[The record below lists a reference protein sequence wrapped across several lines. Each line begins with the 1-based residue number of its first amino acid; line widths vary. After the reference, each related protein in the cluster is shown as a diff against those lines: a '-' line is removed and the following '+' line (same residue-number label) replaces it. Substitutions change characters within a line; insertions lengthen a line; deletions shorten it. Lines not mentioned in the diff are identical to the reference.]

1 MTIVHGPIAE
11 KVGMNCGSDALG
23 PGNRAN
29 ASIGRAMRLILI
41 NIGGGIPG
49 VTDKATHGQ
58 GAKFSFCTAECGP
71 GNPWPPLHVDKG
83 FDAGASAVTI
93 FPTTGP
99 EEVGPGGK
107 ITDPKEILSYAANTM
122 TRWGTLVMRDA
133 PGHVLVLLALGHVQL
148 SFAPNGWTKRDIQEY
163 LFEHERIDAGTVP
176 DKMLRYRA
184 KSGKDPGLFDGK
196 LSPVRSSEDIYVV
209 VAGGHEAHHIMV
221 LPGAPAYEPVTE
233 LITDEVGV
241 D

>member
-1 MTIVHGPIAE
+1 
-11 KVGMNCGSDALG
+11 
-23 PGNRAN
+23 
-29 ASIGRAMRLILI
+29 
-41 NIGGGIPG
+41 
-49 VTDKATHGQ
+49 
-58 GAKFSFCTAECGP
+58 
-71 GNPWPPLHVDKG
+71 
-83 FDAGASAVTI
+83 
-93 FPTTGP
+93 
-99 EEVGPGGK
+99 
-107 ITDPKEILSYAANTM
+107 
-122 TRWGTLVMRDA
+122 MRDA

-221 LPGAPAYEPVTE
+221 LPGAPPMSP
-233 LITDEVGV
+233 
-241 D
+241 